1 MSGVVESEIESPQ
14 ENTLPAFR
22 KRRVR
27 LSLGRIFSLV
37 ALCVGL
43 STYLLADEWV
53 TPEIREVFSPDRQHF
68 VRITPGESWGE
79 TWGFKGAKIGTHA
92 QAAFF
97 REQPDKGYRLERT
110 IYMPN
115 PVAPVE
121 VFVSNSG
128 DLVTLDNWHNEGYG
142 AVLVLYHGDGKVVK
156 AYRLSDLFSKKE
168 IDSFPMS
175 VSSIWWH
182 KGPTYIR
189 QDQKDFYMGY
199 REPPSHSE
207 LILNLS
213 SGSVR
218 LCATIPKYH
227 CWTPPQ
233 GN

>member
-1 MSGVVESEIESPQ
+1 ME
-14 ENTLPAFR
+14 
-22 KRRVR
+22 VR
-27 LSLGRIFSLV
+27 LSLGRILSVV
-37 ALCVGL
+37 ALCVGS
-43 STYLLADEWV
+43 STTLLADEWV
-53 TPEIREVFSPDRQHF
+53 TPQIREVFSPDRQRF
-68 VRITPGESWGE
+68 VRITPGESWGQ
-79 TWGFKGAKIGTHA
+79 TWGFKGAKIGRHA

-97 REQPDKGYRLERT
+97 PEQPDKGYRLERT
-110 IYMPN
+110 IDMPN

-121 VFVSNSG
+121 VFVSNAG

-142 AVLVLYHGDGKVVK
+142 AVLVLYHWDGKLVK
-156 AYRLSDLFSKKE
+156 AYHLSDLFSKKE
-168 IDSFPMS
+168 IDSFPVS
-175 VSSIWWH
+175 ESSIWWH

-199 REPPSHSE
+199 REPPNYSE

-218 LCATIPKYH
+218 LCAKLPTYH